1 MRVRRDMDYPEQY
14 KAQILNAIQSI
25 DLVKVSQVIQVF
37 KGARAH
43 GRRIFVC
50 GNGGIDSVVAQLLC
64 DMVKGTSSSRA
75 PRFRIAALSDQLP
88 KVSREPDKLATESVF
103 VEQLKSFAEPEDVV
117 MGICPTGNAPNVV
130 NAIEYASWIGCRT
143 IGVTGYDGGKLGRLA
158 GLNVQVPVT
167 HAGSVEDAHVIICHM
182 IGHYFVDLEKA
193 G

>member
-1 MRVRRDMDYPEQY
+1 MDYPEQY
-14 KAQILNAIQSI
+14 KAQILSAIQSI
-25 DLVKVSQVIQVF
+25 DLVKVNQVIQVF

-64 DMVKGTSSSRA
+64 DLVKGARSSRA

-88 KVSREPDKLATESVF
+88 NVSRESDKLTADSVF
-103 VEQLKSFAEPEDVV
+103 VEQLKNFAEPEDVV

-143 IGVTGYDGGKLGRLA
+143 IGVTGYDGGKVGRLA
-158 GLNVQVPVT
+158 DLNVQVPVT
-167 HAGSVEDAHVIICHM
+167 HAGGVEDAHVIICHM
-182 IGHYFVDLEKA
+182 IGHYFVDLERA